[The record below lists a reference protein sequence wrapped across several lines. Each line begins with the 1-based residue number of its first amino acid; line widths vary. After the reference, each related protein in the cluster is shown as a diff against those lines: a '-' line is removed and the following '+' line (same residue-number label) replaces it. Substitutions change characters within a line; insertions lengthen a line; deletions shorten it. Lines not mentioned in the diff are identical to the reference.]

1 LRSSNACAG
10 ATSIIGNAISVEDEE
25 YKLRT
30 IVETAEQV
38 WG

>member
-1 LRSSNACAG
+1 LSPQCGFSN
-10 ATSIIGNAISVEDEE
+10 SIGGNAISVEDEE

>member
-1 LRSSNACAG
+1 MKDAVSARAD
-10 ATSIIGNAISVEDEE
+10 IVGNDISVEDEE

>member
-1 LRSSNACAG
+1 LRSSNAHAG
-10 ATSIIGNAISVEDEE
+10 ATYITGNAISVEDEE

>member
-1 LRSSNACAG
+1 VKPLLSARAN
-10 ATSIIGNAISVEDEE
+10 IAISVEDEE

-30 IVETAEQV
+30 IFEAAEQV